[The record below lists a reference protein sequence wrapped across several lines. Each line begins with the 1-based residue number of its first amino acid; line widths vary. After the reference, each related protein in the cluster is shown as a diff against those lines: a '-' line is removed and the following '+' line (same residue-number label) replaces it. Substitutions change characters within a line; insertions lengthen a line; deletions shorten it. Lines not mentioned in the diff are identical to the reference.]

1 MDYSALCHVMRKFTV
16 TERQRVPFGNL
27 CLLSE
32 AQQVKALVYT
42 SIAINNY
49 MSNG

>member
-1 MDYSALCHVMRKFTV
+1 MDYSALCHAIRKFTV
-16 TERQRVPFGNL
+16 TERQLLPFGNL

-32 AQQVKALVYT
+32 AQQAKALIYT